1 MLLNAAKC
9 QGNSF
14 NRFWVI
20 KGKPTGGIQIR
31 INPWY
36 VHVRTCYLHLEIRP
50 FALLPPGSGILNDTY
65 REKLQKQI
73 SKRFDK
79 IES

>member
-1 MLLNAAKC
+1 MLQNARVTALTVFELLKEN
-9 QGNSF
+9 QQ
-14 NRFWVI
+14 R
-20 KGKPTGGIQIR
+20 GIQIR

>member
-1 MLLNAAKC
+1 MLQNARVTALTVFELLKEN
-9 QGNSF
+9 QQ
-14 NRFWVI
+14 
-20 KGKPTGGIQIR
+20 GGIQIR

>member
-1 MLLNAAKC
+1 MLQNARVTALTVFELLKEN
-9 QGNSF
+9 QQ
-14 NRFWVI
+14 
-20 KGKPTGGIQIR
+20 GGIQIR

-50 FALLPPGSGILNDTY
+50 FALLPLGSGILNNTY

-73 SKRFDK
+73 SKRIDK

>member
-1 MLLNAAKC
+1 MLQNATVTALTVFELLKENL
-9 QGNSF
+9 QGG
-14 NRFWVI
+14 R
-20 KGKPTGGIQIR
+20 IQIR

-36 VHVRTCYLHLEIRP
+36 VHVSTCYLHLEIRP
-50 FALLPPGSGILNDTY
+50 FALLPLGSGILNDTY

-73 SKRFDK
+73 SKRIDK

>member
-1 MLLNAAKC
+1 MLQNARVTALTVFELLKENQ
-9 QGNSF
+9 QGA
-14 NRFWVI
+14 
-20 KGKPTGGIQIR
+20 IQIR

>member
-1 MLLNAAKC
+1 MLQNARVTALTVFELLKEN
-9 QGNSF
+9 QQ
-14 NRFWVI
+14 
-20 KGKPTGGIQIR
+20 GGIQIR

-50 FALLPPGSGILNDTY
+50 FTLLPPGSGILNDTY

>member
-1 MLLNAAKC
+1 MLQNARVTALTVFELLKENQ
-9 QGNSF
+9 QG
-14 NRFWVI
+14 R
-20 KGKPTGGIQIR
+20 IQIR